1 MKNSNWLPEN
11 YKGLRKVLAKIK
23 GLNIF
28 VKTQRGLEDN
38 KPKLLLPMMIK
49 VQGQRS
55 LGIILQQNRDL
66 CAPEIYATCSKFQ
79 HSQKMRPPLNYKT
92 TKFQFS
98 VTTCI

>member
-1 MKNSNWLPEN
+1 
-11 YKGLRKVLAKIK
+11 VLAKIQ

-28 VKTQRGLEDN
+28 EKLSGGLEDN

-49 VQGQRS
+49 VQGQSS

-66 CAPEIYATCSKFQ
+66 CAPEINATWSKFE